1 MMRLAAIAAIG
12 ALSAAASA
20 QVMISLARD
29 HPTPALRQAEAVSDA
44 TPSAATLSN
53 VQPASG
59 QAAEVDKA
67 ADGHYWAEAA
77 VSGHEVRFL
86 VDTGASAVALTPA
99 DAERLGIDPSSLN
112 YAYTVTT
119 ASGHAPAARI
129 QLANVS
135 VAGAEVDNVEAY
147 VIQTG
152 LEHSLL
158 GMSYLGRLSQ
168 FEATKTALILR
179 P

>member
-1 MMRLAAIAAIG
+1 MLRLAAIAAIG

-20 QVMISLARD
+20 QVVISLARA
-29 HPTPALRQAEAVSDA
+29 HPAPAESATVEVAQAQSGSVAPAAGQDA
-44 TPSAATLSN
+44 QVMKGP
-53 VQPASG
+53 
-59 QAAEVDKA
+59 
-67 ADGHYWAEAA
+67 DGHFWAEAS

-86 VDTGASAVALTPA
+86 VDTGASAVALTPT
-99 DAERLGIDPSSLN
+99 DAQRLGIDPNSLD

-119 ASGHAPAARI
+119 ASGQARAAHV
-129 QLANVS
+129 QLASVA
-135 VAGAEVDNVEAY
+135 VAGAEVDNVDAF
-147 VIQTG
+147 VIQNG

-168 FEATKTALILR
+168 FEATRSSLILR